1 MAQQQEFKVIIPQ
14 EKYSIVEF
22 KRDNLPAIAVINA
35 AIKDFEPKIIFGWHL
50 SVILDFDEIVE
61 NGMPS
66 KKEQV
71 IVDSFGDNL
80 NLLIKGEDKAK
91 PNALFVGRITWN
103 KTRQFIWRVHNPE
116 IANKTLKQII
126 DSKDYPRHFDFRM
139 ESDQTW
145 KFAIGYLKG
154 L

>member
-1 MAQQQEFKVIIPQ
+1 MTKQPEFKVIIPQ
-14 EKYSIVEF
+14 ENYSIVEF
-22 KRDNLPAIAVINA
+22 KRDNLPAIAVINT

-50 SVILDFDEIVE
+50 SIILDFNEMVE

-66 KKEQV
+66 KQEQA
-71 IVDSFGDNL
+71 IVDSFGDKL
-80 NLLIKGEDKAK
+80 NALIKGEDKTK

-116 IANKTLKQII
+116 IANNTLKQII
-126 DSKDYPRHFDFRM
+126 DSKDYPRHFDYRM
-139 ESDQTW
+139 QSDQTW
-145 KFAIGYLKG
+145 DFAKGYFKG